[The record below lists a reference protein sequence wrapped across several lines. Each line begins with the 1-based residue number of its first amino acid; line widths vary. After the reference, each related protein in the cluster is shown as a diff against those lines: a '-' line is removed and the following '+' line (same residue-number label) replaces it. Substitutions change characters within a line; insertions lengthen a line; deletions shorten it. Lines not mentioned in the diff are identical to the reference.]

1 MKTLKQRRLQWI
13 KKLGITLVMPLF
25 LLIIGMSL
33 SFSLFGKQIDSMV
46 DYGSLFFSQPEINVV
61 LTTFEINDREVV
73 RPEIGDLFAHM
84 TIERIGVDAPI
95 YQGDGDEELR
105 KGIGHYMGS
114 LMPGEGGNV
123 VLAGHRETVFW
134 PLEQVE
140 LGDEVKVETSYG
152 TYIYEVEDIYVT
164 VPSDLTPTTP
174 TDDERLTFYTCYPF
188 VMYGPS
194 PERFIVVAKLVNVL

>member
-25 LLIIGMSL
+25 LLVIGMSL